1 MFLGRII
8 EHLLI
13 KSPAEMSALTLG
25 AFKIQKYYSNWN
37 YLMEFKIFSQYI
49 FYRIIQTDNPKIL
62 LIITCQR
69 KLKSAGVLFE
79 RFFSLIAVGKF
90 QLGKSEVGKHR
101 MKSWKHQYEGKYEI
115 EMCQVRKFP
124 VGKF

>member
-90 QLGKSEVGKHR
+90 QLGKSEVGKH
-101 MKSWKHQYEGKYEI
+101 
-115 EMCQVRKFP
+115 
-124 VGKF
+124 

>member
-69 KLKSAGVLFE
+69 KLKSAVVLFE

-90 QLGKSEVGKHR
+90 QLGKSEVGKH
-101 MKSWKHQYEGKYEI
+101 
-115 EMCQVRKFP
+115 
-124 VGKF
+124 

>member
-37 YLMEFKIFSQYI
+37 YLMEFKVFSQYI

-90 QLGKSEVGKHR
+90 QLGKSEVGKH
-101 MKSWKHQYEGKYEI
+101 
-115 EMCQVRKFP
+115 
-124 VGKF
+124 

>member
-1 MFLGRII
+1 M

-37 YLMEFKIFSQYI
+37 YLMEYKVYSQYI
-49 FYRIIQTDNPKIL
+49 FHEIIQIDYLKIL
-62 LIITCQR
+62 LIITCER

-79 RFFSLIAVGKF
+79 RYLDFIYLNKFGKCSWRTREVGKF
-90 QLGKSEVGKHR
+90 
-101 MKSWKHQYEGKYEI
+101 
-115 EMCQVRKFP
+115 
-124 VGKF
+124 

>member
-1 MFLGRII
+1 M

-37 YLMEFKIFSQYI
+37 YLMEYKVFSQYI
-49 FYRIIQTDNPKIL
+49 FDGIIQIDYLKIL
-62 LIITCQR
+62 LIITCER

-79 RFFSLIAVGKF
+79 RYLDFIGLYK
-90 QLGKSEVGKHR
+90 
-101 MKSWKHQYEGKYEI
+101 
-115 EMCQVRKFP
+115 VRE
-124 VGKF
+124 

>member
-25 AFKIQKYYSNWN
+25 AFKIQKYSSNWN
-37 YLMEFKIFSQYI
+37 YLMEYPSISKVFSQYI

-62 LIITCQR
+62 LIITCKR

-79 RFFSLIAVGKF
+79 RFFL
-90 QLGKSEVGKHR
+90 L
-101 MKSWKHQYEGKYEI
+101 
-115 EMCQVRKFP
+115 
-124 VGKF
+124 

>member
-1 MFLGRII
+1 M

-37 YLMEFKIFSQYI
+37 YLMEYKVFSQYI
-49 FYRIIQTDNPKIL
+49 FDGIIQIDYLKIL
-62 LIITCQR
+62 LIITCER

-79 RFFSLIAVGKF
+79 RYLDFIDFHKVGKC
-90 QLGKSEVGKHR
+90 SWRNREVG
-101 MKSWKHQYEGKYEI
+101 E
-115 EMCQVRKFP
+115 F
-124 VGKF
+124 

>member
-1 MFLGRII
+1 M

-37 YLMEFKIFSQYI
+37 YLMEYKVYSQYI
-49 FYRIIQTDNPKIL
+49 FDEIIQIDYLKIL
-62 LIITCQR
+62 LIITCDR

-79 RFFSLIAVGKF
+79 RYLDFIGSHKVGKCSWRNREVGKF
-90 QLGKSEVGKHR
+90 
-101 MKSWKHQYEGKYEI
+101 
-115 EMCQVRKFP
+115 
-124 VGKF
+124 

>member
-1 MFLGRII
+1 M

-37 YLMEFKIFSQYI
+37 YLMEYKVFSQYI
-49 FYRIIQTDNPKIL
+49 FDGIIQIDYLKIL
-62 LIITCQR
+62 LIITCER

-79 RFFSLIAVGKF
+79 RYLDFIG
-90 QLGKSEVGKHR
+90 
-101 MKSWKHQYEGKYEI
+101 
-115 EMCQVRKFP
+115 
-124 VGKF
+124 

>member
-37 YLMEFKIFSQYI
+37 YLMEYKIFSQYI

-69 KLKSAGVLFE
+69 KLKSAGVLLE
-79 RFFSLIAVGKF
+79 RFFKAVGKF
-90 QLGKSEVGKHR
+90 QLGKSDVGKH
-101 MKSWKHQYEGKYEI
+101 
-115 EMCQVRKFP
+115 
-124 VGKF
+124 